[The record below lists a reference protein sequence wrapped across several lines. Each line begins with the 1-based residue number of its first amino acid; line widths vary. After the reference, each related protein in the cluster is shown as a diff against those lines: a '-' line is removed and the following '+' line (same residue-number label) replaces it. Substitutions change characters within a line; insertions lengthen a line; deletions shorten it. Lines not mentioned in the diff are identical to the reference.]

1 LLDGI
6 PEIRDQA
13 GCRTVK
19 QEERCLDHITA
30 IDWLIVGIVVISTLI
45 SFMRGFVKEALSL
58 VTLVAAILIARLFGG
73 QVASLLV
80 DVISVPSLRLVAA
93 YGGLYLAVM
102 IIGGMINYLIYQVVK
117 LAGLSTFNRILG
129 MAFGFVRGG
138 LIVVVAVAI
147 LGRVPISDDEWWK
160 TSMLIPHA
168 LETAN
173 WLQVY
178 VIEKA
183 GELTAPARSA

>member
-1 LLDGI
+1 VLH
-6 PEIRDQA
+6 
-13 GCRTVK
+13 
-19 QEERCLDHITA
+19 EESCLDHITA
-30 IDWLIVGIVVISTLI
+30 IDWLIIGIIAISTLI
-45 SFMRGFVKEALSL
+45 SIVRGFVKEALSL

-73 QVASLLV
+73 QVAGLLI
-80 DVISVPSLRLVAA
+80 DVISVPSLRLAAA

-102 IIGGMINYLIYQVVK
+102 IIGGMINYLIYQVIK

-147 LGRVPISDDEWWK
+147 FSRMPVSDDEWWQ
-160 TSMLIPHA
+160 TSILIPPA
-168 LETAN
+168 LDTAN

-178 VIEKA
+178 VIEKVS
-183 GELTAPARSA
+183 EFTAPERSV